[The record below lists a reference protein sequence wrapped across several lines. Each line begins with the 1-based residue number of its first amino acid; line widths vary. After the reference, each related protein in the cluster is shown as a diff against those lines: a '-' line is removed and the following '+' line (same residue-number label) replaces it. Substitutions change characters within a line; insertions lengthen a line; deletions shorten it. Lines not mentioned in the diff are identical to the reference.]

1 MSDKLKE
8 PISRFGRIADLAD
21 SDKPREKA
29 LTQGISSLSNAE
41 LLAIILGSGIPGKSV
56 IQLSQEMLAHCKNK
70 LQKLARLSID
80 DLTKNFEGVGPAKAI
95 SLIAA
100 FELGLRHN
108 DEEIAD
114 DPVITSS
121 ENVFHIMRSRLGRIS
136 HEEFWVLMLSRNNR
150 VIYEQRISIGGTSS
164 TMADA
169 KIIYKSAIDKMAE
182 AIILVHNHP
191 SGNINPSPE
200 DDRLTAKIKEAGKVL
215 DIQVLDH
222 VIITQN
228 KYFSYADNGRL

>member
-1 MSDKLKE
+1 
-8 PISRFGRIADLAD
+8 
-21 SDKPREKA
+21 
-29 LTQGISSLSNAE
+29 
-41 LLAIILGSGIPGKSV
+41 
-56 IQLSQEMLAHCKNK
+56 EMLAHCKNK